1 MTQPT
6 EAELVAALS
15 VAKAAK
21 QALQTERDKLLRS
34 IFSAARIRLIDR
46 WIATNDPSLD
56 RSEAIRRPVERGLK
70 VKGK

>member
-34 IFSAARIRLIDR
+34 IFSAAQNRLIDR

-70 VKGK
+70 VKGQ